1 MAKQITS
8 TTVCDFDGTTPAE
21 THRFEANGKTYVAD
35 LSPLRAHNLN
45 QINDA
50 YERKIAELK
59 AERDRKLAPY
69 VAVAK
74 MERSRKAKPKA
85 KESDAPKIR
94 DWAIENGY
102 TVAGR
107 GRLSENVRTAY
118 LAAKKHNS

>member
-1 MAKQITS
+1 MAQHL
-8 TTVCDFDGTTPAE
+8 TTTIVCDFDGTTPAE

-69 VAVAK
+69 VEVAK
-74 MERSRKAKPKA
+74 LERKVKTKAKK
-85 KESDAPKIR
+85 SDAPKIR
-94 DWAIENGY
+94 DWALENGY

-107 GRLSENVRTAY
+107 GRLSENIRAAY
-118 LAAKKHNS
+118 LASKKHNS